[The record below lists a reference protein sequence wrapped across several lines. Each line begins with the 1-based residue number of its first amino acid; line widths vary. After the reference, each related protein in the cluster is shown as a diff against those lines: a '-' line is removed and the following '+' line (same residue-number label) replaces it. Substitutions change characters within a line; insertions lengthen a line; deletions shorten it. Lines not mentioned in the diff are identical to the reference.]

1 MTKQEWNHFTKVVNK
16 AISLE
21 KTSICWYM
29 KVGNLLFFSS
39 GESPEL
45 LCGGFCTH
53 PRSCRNDLSWRSRKA
68 KSAQG
73 SRLPSVAVGAFEV
86 CRARRAPDAGSQVWR
101 RMRFGSLRLLILGFW
116 RPRPFAQESAFHL
129 SSNGRSLG
137 WLDPLN
143 LGQDWLN
150 TLDNLHKHI
159 TENIISSRETD
170 YTPNPPT
177 KAPWYLPLW
186 LSRAFIFNLP
196 KKLRRLFHHLE
207 NLVNLLENLEIC
219 SLRFV

>member
-101 RMRFGSLRLLILGFW
+101 RMRFGSSRLLILGFW
-116 RPRPFAQESAFHL
+116 RPRPFAQVIAFHL
-129 SSNGRSLG
+129 SSNGHSLR
-137 WLDPLN
+137 WLDCLN

-150 TLDNLHKHI
+150 TLDNLDKHI
-159 TENIISSRETD
+159 SANVISSRVFDCITNS
-170 YTPNPPT
+170 PSNV
-177 KAPWYLPLW
+177 PWYLSFWIPRTFF
-186 LSRAFIFNLP
+186 SAYPR
-196 KKLRRLFHHLE
+196 
-207 NLVNLLENLEIC
+207 
-219 SLRFV
+219 S